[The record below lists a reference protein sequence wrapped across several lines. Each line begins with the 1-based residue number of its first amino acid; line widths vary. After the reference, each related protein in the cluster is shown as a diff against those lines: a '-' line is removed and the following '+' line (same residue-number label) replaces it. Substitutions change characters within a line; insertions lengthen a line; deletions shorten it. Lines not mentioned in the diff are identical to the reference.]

1 MFLLRL
7 EEVINLMAKIIGK
20 KVHFALSSLPM
31 FSGVFFCRTKLG
43 AITQETGQCE
53 KTLGMTYDWVDKA
66 LLACSS
72 INVAAPSITHS
83 AQTSLGI
90 Y

>member
-1 MFLLRL
+1 
-7 EEVINLMAKIIGK
+7 MAKMIGK
-20 KVHFALSSLPM
+20 KVHYFALSSLPM

-66 LLACSS
+66 LACSS

-83 AQTSLGI
+83 VQTSIGI

>member
-1 MFLLRL
+1 
-7 EEVINLMAKIIGK
+7 MAKIMGK
-20 KVHFALSSLPM
+20 KVHYFALSSLSM

-66 LLACSS
+66 LACSSS

-83 AQTSLGI
+83 AQTSIGI

>member
-1 MFLLRL
+1 
-7 EEVINLMAKIIGK
+7 MAKIIGK
-20 KVHFALSSLPM
+20 KVHYFALSSLPM

-66 LLACSS
+66 LACSS